1 MDHRYTYNNDEEMDG
16 IMVDTMVEETIEKT
30 YVLNAKDR
38 CDSCNAQALVWVN
51 LLSGDLQFC
60 GHHYHKNEEGLKPF
74 VIEVVDERDKINPRS
89 ESSA

>member
-1 MDHRYTYNNDEEMDG
+1 MES
-16 IMVDTMVEETIEKT
+16 TMVEETTEKV

-51 LLSGDLQFC
+51 LLSGDLMFC
-60 GHHYHKNEEGLKPF
+60 GHHYAKNEEALKPY
-74 VIEVVDERDKINPRS
+74 VIEVVDERSKINARS

>member
-1 MDHRYTYNNDEEMDG
+1 MLVQDK
-16 IMVDTMVEETIEKT
+16 V

-38 CDSCNAQALVWVN
+38 CDRCNAQALVWVN

-60 GHHYHKNEEGLKPF
+60 GHHYSKNEEALKSYA
-74 VIEVVDERDKINPRS
+74 IEVVDERDKINARS

>member
-1 MDHRYTYNNDEEMDG
+1 
-16 IMVDTMVEETIEKT
+16 MVTTMVEETTEKS

-51 LLSGDLQFC
+51 LVPGDLLFC
-60 GHHYHKNEEGLKPF
+60 GHHYAKNEAALAPY
-74 VIEVVDERDKINPRS
+74 VIEVIDERHKINAKS

>member
-1 MDHRYTYNNDEEMDG
+1 
-16 IMVDTMVEETIEKT
+16 MVDTMVEETTEKV

-51 LLSGDLQFC
+51 GVNGDLQFC
-60 GHHYHKNEEGLKPF
+60 GHHYAKNEEALKSWAF
-74 VIEVVDERDKINPRS
+74 EVVDERDKINAKS